1 MDRVE
6 NQIIDKHAPTHIKHV
21 RSKHY
26 TWITAGLKERM
37 RNRDTL
43 KIKTVN
49 SNDLH
54 DWPNFKRMRNKVHT
68 EIKLTKELFYN
79 NKYIETNGH
88 PCKTWQI
95 INDLT
100 SGNVVNSSIREIN
113 LNGTFI
119 SESSNLK

>member
-1 MDRVE
+1 
-6 NQIIDKHAPTHIKHV
+6 
-21 RSKHY
+21 
-26 TWITAGLKERM
+26 M

-54 DWPNFKRMRNKVHT
+54 DWPNFERMRNEVHT

-100 SGNVVNSSIREIN
+100 SGMVVNSSIREIN
-113 LNGTFI
+113 LNGTSI